1 MQFEHAHM
9 LVLLFALP
17 GLYILYLRYNAGR
30 KESVLRFS
38 SIETVTRAVA
48 GRQGAW
54 RRHLPFALMAA
65 AVAMAAVAMADLQ
78 VPVVAADVSPDT
90 RNGRSISIVLDVS
103 ESMSATDYAPSRLD
117 AAKQSITGLIQGSD
131 PRDYVGVILFETGAT
146 TASYLTDNKQKASE
160 AVMSIGQSG
169 GATAIGDG
177 LALGVDMAI
186 SIPDR
191 RGVVILLSDGV
202 HNSGQITPQEAV
214 EYAQRAGVQVH
225 TVGIGSAEPAFVKND
240 VFGQPQYAELD
251 EETLAYIANATG
263 GRFSKSLDE
272 QALGGTLAEIGAALG
287 GEVGYQSVS
296 DWFVASS
303 LALLA
308 SAMYT
313 IYGRYRIIA

>member
-9 LVLLFALP
+9 LLLLFALP
-17 GLYILYLRYNAGR
+17 GLYILYSRYNAGR

-38 SIETVTRAVA
+38 SIETVTRAA
-48 GRQGAW
+48 PGRQVIW
-54 RRHLPFALMAA
+54 RRHLPFMLMAA

-78 VPVVAADVSPDT
+78 VPVVATDAPPDAG
-90 RNGRSISIVLDVS
+90 NGRSISIVLDVS

-117 AAKQSITGLIQGSD
+117 AAKQSISGLIRGSD

-177 LALGVDMAI
+177 LALGVDMAV

-202 HNSGQITPQEAV
+202 HNSGQITPREAV

-225 TVGIGSAEPAFVKND
+225 TIGIGSAEPAFVKDD

-251 EETLAYIANATG
+251 EETLAYIADSTG

-272 QALGGTLAEIGAALG
+272 QTLGDTLAGIGATLG
-287 GEVGYQSVS
+287 GEVRYQSVS

-308 SAMYT
+308 AAMYT
-313 IYGRYRIIA
+313 IYGRYRIAA

>member
-1 MQFEHAHM
+1 MQFEQAYM
-9 LVLLFALP
+9 LLLLFALP
-17 GLYILYLRYNAGR
+17 GLYALYSRYNAGR

-38 SIETVTRAVA
+38 SLDTVTKAAA

-54 RRHLPFALMAA
+54 RRHLPFILMAA
-65 AVAMAAVAMADLQ
+65 AVATAAVAMADLQ
-78 VPVVAADVSPDT
+78 VPVSTVDVSPDP
-90 RNGRSISIVLDVS
+90 RSGRSISIVLDVS

-117 AAKQSITGLIQGSD
+117 AAKQSIATLIQGSD

-160 AVMSIGQSG
+160 AVMSIGQSD

-177 LALGVDMAI
+177 LALGIDMAL

-191 RGVVILLSDGV
+191 QGVVILLSDGV
-202 HNSGQITPQEAV
+202 HNSGHVTPQEAA

-225 TVGIGSAEPAFVKND
+225 TIGIGSTEPAFVKND

-251 EETLAYIANATG
+251 EETLMHIANSTG

-272 QALGGTLAEIGAALG
+272 QTLGDTLAGIGAALER
-287 GEVGYQSVS
+287 EVRYQSVR
-296 DWFVASS
+296 DWFVAAS
-303 LALLA
+303 LALLI
-308 SAMYT
+308 SAMYVV
-313 IYGRYRIIA
+313 YGRYRIAA